1 LEPLLLTTKDT
12 NGAEWIAFG
21 PYVLLPALR
30 ALKRDGKSIRIRD
43 KPLDLLIALVES
55 PGDML
60 SAAELSERVWRREWV
75 EESTVRATVYALRRL
90 LGRTSEGEDYVRN
103 TVGRG
108 YGFSDSIRIERSAPD
123 PKVDRQSAAPA
134 TVRAPGRLPPLLKP
148 VIGREREILK
158 VIDLLGRNRLV
169 TITGLGGIGKTTVAI
184 SSASRLLE
192 TEPEVCFVDLALV
205 KEERLVPA
213 SVAAALG
220 SERPAESPS
229 SYVLGRLSD
238 RRLLLVLDNCEQ
250 VADTAAA
257 FAEAILREAP
267 HVKMIVTSREPLRA
281 DGEVVVTLDGLT
293 YPPQD
298 TDICAEDALAFPA
311 VQLFVDR
318 ASAASPEF
326 VLTDALAPM
335 VARICRRLDGIAL
348 AVQLAANRV
357 PSFGVRGVEARLDDR
372 FRLLGNGQRTAASRH
387 QTLEGALDWSYEL
400 LTPAESALFTRLA
413 TFHDTFTIIAAA
425 EVAGF
430 PPIGE
435 SDIEALLAKLV
446 EKSLVVFVGDTPIP
460 TYRMLETVRAYARE
474 RLRTTGEDAD
484 VVERHARLASESSE

>member
-1 LEPLLLTTKDT
+1 
-12 NGAEWIAFG
+12 
-21 PYVLLPALR
+21 
-30 ALKRDGKSIRIRD
+30 
-43 KPLDLLIALVES
+43 
-55 PGDML
+55 
-60 SAAELSERVWRREWV
+60 
-75 EESTVRATVYALRRL
+75 
-90 LGRTSEGEDYVRN
+90 
-103 TVGRG
+103 
-108 YGFSDSIRIERSAPD
+108 
-123 PKVDRQSAAPA
+123 
-134 TVRAPGRLPPLLKP
+134 LLKT

-192 TEPEVCFVDLALV
+192 TEQEVCFVDLTLV

-220 SERPAESPS
+220 SERLAESPS
-229 SYVLGRLSD
+229 SYVLGRLSE

-267 HVKMIVTSREPLRA
+267 HVKIIATSREPLRA
-281 DGEVVVTLDGLT
+281 DGEIVFRLDGLT
-293 YPPQD
+293 CPPHD
-298 TDICAEDALAFPA
+298 TDIGAEDALAFPA

-372 FRLLGNGQRTAASRH
+372 FRLLGNGQRTATPRH

-400 LTPAESALFTRLA
+400 LTPPESVLFTRLA
-413 TFHDTFTIIAAA
+413 TFHDTFTIVAAA
-425 EVAGF
+425 EAAGF

-435 SDIEALLAKLV
+435 SDVEALLAKLV

-474 RLRTTGEDAD
+474 RLRTAGEDAD

>member
-1 LEPLLLTTKDT
+1 LTIQDT
-12 NGAEWIAFG
+12 NGAEWVAFG
-21 PYVLLPALR
+21 PYVLFPGPR
-30 ALKRDGKSIRIRD
+30 TLKRDGKSVRIRD

-55 PGDML
+55 SGDML
-60 SAAELSERVWRREWV
+60 SAAELAERVWRREWV
-75 EESTVRATVYALRRL
+75 EESTVRATVYALRRF
-90 LGRTSEGEDYVRN
+90 LGRTPDGEDYVRN

-108 YGFSDSIRIERSAPD
+108 YCFPDSISIERSTPD
-123 PKVDRQSAAPA
+123 PKK
-134 TVRAPGRLPPLLKP
+134 VRRSSMPTTLRGPGRLPPLLKS

-158 VIDLLGRNRLV
+158 IIDLLGRNRLV

-184 SSASRLLE
+184 SCASRFLE
-192 TEPEVCFVDLALV
+192 TEQEVCFVDLSLV

-267 HVKMIVTSREPLRA
+267 HVKIIATSREPLRT
-281 DGEVVVTLDGLT
+281 DGEIVFKLDGLT
-293 YPPQD
+293 CPPQD
-298 TDICAEDALAFPA
+298 TDIRAEDALAFPA

-318 ASAASPEF
+318 VSAASPDF
-326 VLTDALAPM
+326 VLTDALAPT

-357 PSFGVRGVEARLDDR
+357 PSFGVQGVDARLDDR
-372 FRLLGNGQRTAASRH
+372 FRLLGNGQRTAAPRH

-400 LTPAESALFTRLA
+400 LTPPESALFTRLA
-413 TFHDTFTIIAAA
+413 IFHGMFTIAAA
-425 EVAGF
+425 AKVASF

-435 SDIEALLAKLV
+435 ADIEALLAKLV
-446 EKSLVVFVGDTPIP
+446 EKSLVVFVGDTPIS
-460 TYRMLETVRAYARE
+460 TYRLLETVRAYARE
-474 RLRTTGEDAD
+474 RLRTAGEEAN
-484 VVERHARLASESSE
+484 VVERHERQALDEPE

>member
-1 LEPLLLTTKDT
+1 MTTEDT
-12 NGAEWIAFG
+12 NSAEWIAFG
-21 PYVLLPALR
+21 PYVLLPTLR
-30 ALKRDGKSIRIRD
+30 ALKRDGKFVRIRD

-60 SAAELSERVWRREWV
+60 SAAELAERVWRREWV

-90 LGRTSEGEDYVRN
+90 LGRTSEGGDYVRN

-123 PKVDRQSAAPA
+123 PKIDRQSAAPA
-134 TVRAPGRLPPLLKP
+134 TVRATGRLPPLLKP
-148 VIGREREILK
+148 VIGREREILE

-205 KEERLVPA
+205 KEERLVRA

-220 SERPAESPS
+220 SERYAENSS

-238 RRLLLVLDNCEQ
+238 RRVLLVLDNCEQ
-250 VADTAAA
+250 VADTAAT

-267 HVKMIVTSREPLRA
+267 HVKMIATSREPLRA
-281 DGEVVVTLDGLT
+281 DGEVVFRLDGLT
-293 YPPQD
+293 YPLQD
-298 TDICAEDALAFPA
+298 TDIRAEDALAFSA

-318 ASAASPEF
+318 ASAASPDF

-372 FRLLGNGQRTAASRH
+372 FRLLGNGQRTAAPRH
-387 QTLEGALDWSYEL
+387 QTLEGDLDWSYEL
-400 LTPAESALFTRLA
+400 LTPPEGTLFTRLA
-413 TFHDTFTIIAAA
+413 TFHDTFTIAAAA
-425 EVAGF
+425 EVASF
-430 PPIGE
+430 PPIGK

-460 TYRMLETVRAYARE
+460 TYRMLETVRAYAWE
-474 RLRTTGEDAD
+474 RLRTAGEDAD
-484 VVERHARLASESSE
+484 VDDRHARLASESSK

>member
-1 LEPLLLTTKDT
+1 VELRLTTKDT

-30 ALKRDGKSIRIRD
+30 ALKRDGKSVRIRD

-60 SAAELSERVWRREWV
+60 SAAELAERVWRREWV

-108 YGFSDSIRIERSAPD
+108 YGFSDSIRIERSAPG
-123 PKVDRQSAAPA
+123 PKVDLQSAAPA

-148 VIGREREILK
+148 VIGREHEILK
-158 VIDLLGRNRLV
+158 VIDLMGRNRLV

-192 TEPEVCFVDLALV
+192 TEPEICFVDLTLV
-205 KEERLVPA
+205 KEERLVQA

-220 SERPAESPS
+220 SERPAESSS

-250 VADTAAA
+250 VADMAAT

-267 HVKMIVTSREPLRA
+267 HVKMIATSREPLRA
-281 DGEVVVTLDGLT
+281 DGEVVFRLNGLT

-298 TDICAEDALAFPA
+298 TDIRAEDALAFSA
-311 VQLFVDR
+311 VQLFVNR
-318 ASAASPEF
+318 ASAASPDF

-372 FRLLGNGQRTAASRH
+372 FRLLGNGQRTAAPRH

-400 LTPAESALFTRLA
+400 LTPPESALFTRLA
-413 TFHDTFTIIAAA
+413 TFHDTFTIKAAA
-425 EVAGF
+425 EVASF
-430 PPIGE
+430 PPIGKW
-435 SDIEALLAKLV
+435 DIEAHLAKLV

-474 RLRTTGEDAD
+474 RLGTAGKDAD
-484 VVERHARLASESSE
+484 VVDRHARLASESSK